1 MMKPK
6 TKFLVGGGII
16 VAVLVW
22 LGLAGVRESKTYYV
36 TIAELQARDSA
47 AFSKRLRVAGDVVN
61 GSIRRDGRKVSFQLK
76 QAEHLLPVVY
86 VGSEPLP
93 DTFVGGA
100 QAIAEG
106 RYQPDHVFVAKHI
119 QAKCASKYE
128 AAPPG
133 AAQKAASVAE

>member
-1 MMKPK
+1 MRKPR
-6 TKFLVGGGII
+6 TKFLVGGAII
-16 VAVLVW
+16 IGVLVW

-36 TIAELQARDSA
+36 TIAELQANDSS
-47 AFSKRLRVAGDVVN
+47 AFGKRLRVAGDIVN
-61 GSIRRDGRKVSFQLK
+61 GSIRREGKKVSFQLK
-76 QAEHLLPVVY
+76 QEEHLLAVVY

-93 DTFVGGA
+93 DTFVDGA

-106 RYQPDHVFVAKHI
+106 RYQSDRVFVANHI

-133 AAQKAASVAE
+133 AAQKRASLAE

>member
-1 MMKPK
+1 MRKPR

-22 LGLAGVRESKTYYV
+22 LGMAGVRESKTYYV
-36 TIAELQARDSA
+36 TIVELQSADAA
-47 AFSKRLRVAGDVVN
+47 AFGKRLRVAGDIVS
-61 GSIRRDGRKVSFQLK
+61 GSIRREGKKVSFQLK
-76 QAEHLLPVVY
+76 QAERILPVVY
-86 VGSEPLP
+86 VGTEPLP
-93 DTFVGGA
+93 DTFVDGA

-133 AAQKAASVAE
+133 AAQKRASLGE

>member
-1 MMKPK
+1 MMKPR
-6 TKFLVGGGII
+6 TKFLVGGAII

-36 TIAELQARDSA
+36 TIAELQAADSA
-47 AFSKRLRVAGDVVN
+47 AYSKRLRVAGDVVN
-61 GSIRRDGRKVSFQLK
+61 GSIRRDGKKVSFQLK

-86 VGSEPLP
+86 VGTEPLP
-93 DTFVGGA
+93 DTFVDGA

-106 RYQPDHVFVAKHI
+106 RYQSDHVFVAKHI

-133 AAQKAASVAE
+133 AAQKSASIAE